1 MFVTKRFTKKTF
13 KRIVGVATVGLAPP
27 IAAVY
32 YTGQDPWQL
41 TQTSKRFGYS
51 ISYLAMVLYHYRR
64 RLNSAPDEGPER
76 EKTLHECHEYGAKK
90 MLEVIRINSGL
101 YIKLGQLI
109 GQLAHIVPDPYID
122 QMTQLFDKAPKR
134 DYSTVKQTFREE
146 LGKAPEEL
154 FDDWNPVP
162 ISSASL
168 AQVYVARS
176 KKDGKK
182 IAVKVQH
189 KDLLESVDAD
199 LSTVKILVKIVHWL
213 YPKVDYRWF
222 VEEGRKNIT
231 MELDFQTEA
240 MNQELCASIFEGSN
254 VSVPRTYPEYSTRKI
269 LTMEFAEGF
278 PLYDPKTLSNNDIE
292 PKALS
297 NLIAESFYKMIFLKG
312 FVHADPHPANMLI
325 RKDDE
330 GNLRLTILD
339 HGLYRPLT
347 DKFRLNYCKLWMAFL
362 SGNVDDI
369 RDRCKDLGIEDQWRM
384 IVSMITLRP
393 WRKSATSENVVEMA
407 KEIPSKEE
415 IQAIFTK
422 YFLEISKSFETMP
435 RELLLIFK
443 TRDQL
448 MSLDKRLGLEKQEQQ
463 QDRQI
468 SLICLK
474 ALEADAVDRAT
485 GLWKKMKVASR
496 YRCKRWVIKL
506 KFWLFTWYQRL
517 F

>member
-1 MFVTKRFTKKTF
+1 MFVTKRISRRTF
-13 KRIVGVATVGLAPP
+13 KRIVGVATVGLVP
-27 IAAVY
+27 ITAAVY
-32 YTGQDPWQL
+32 YTGQNPLQL
-41 TQTSKRFGYS
+41 AQTSKRFGWSVY
-51 ISYLAMVLYHYRR
+51 YLSLVLYHYRS
-64 RLNSAPDEGPER
+64 RLSSTPDEGPDR
-76 EKTLHECHEYGAKK
+76 DKTLYECHEYGAQK
-90 MLEVIRINSGL
+90 MLELIRINSGL
-101 YIKLGQLI
+101 YIKLGQLV
-109 GQLAHIVPDPYID
+109 GQLTHLVPDPYLD

-134 DYSTVKQTFREE
+134 EYSTVTQTFRED

-154 FDDWNPVP
+154 FDDWEPIP

-168 AQVYVARS
+168 AQVYVARC

-182 IAVKVQH
+182 VAVKVQH

-199 LSTVKILVKIVHWL
+199 LNTVKILTEIVYWL

-231 MELDFQTEA
+231 MELDFETEA
-240 MNQELCASIFEGSN
+240 RNQELCASIFEGSN
-254 VSVPRTYPEYSTRKI
+254 VSVPKTYPEFSTRRI

-278 PLYDPKTLSNNDIE
+278 PLYDPKTLSSHDIDSH
-292 PKALS
+292 ALS

-325 RKDDE
+325 KKDDD

-362 SGNVDDI
+362 SGDVEEI
-369 RDRCKDLGIEDQWRM
+369 RKRCEDLGIGERWQM
-384 IVSMITLRP
+384 VVSMITLRP
-393 WRKSATSENVVEMA
+393 WRKSAKSENVVEMA
-407 KEIPSKEE
+407 KSIPSKEE

-422 YFLEISKSFETMP
+422 YFLEISKSLETMP
-435 RELLLIFK
+435 RELVLIFK

-448 MSLDKRLGLEKQEQQ
+448 MSLDKRLGLEKREQQ
-463 QDRQI
+463 QDKQI
-468 SLICLK
+468 SLVCLK
-474 ALEADAVDRAT
+474 ALETDAVDRAT
-485 GLWKKMKVASR
+485 GLWKKMKVVSS

-506 KFWLFTWYQRL
+506 KFWLFSWYNRL

>member
-1 MFVTKRFTKKTF
+1 MFVAKRLGSKTF
-13 KRIVGVATVGLAPP
+13 KRIACVATVGLAPP
-27 IAAVY
+27 VAAMY
-32 YTGQDPWQL
+32 YTGQNPSQL
-41 TQTSKRFGYS
+41 AQTSKRFGYS
-51 ISYLAMVLYHYRR
+51 VYYLSIVIYYYRS

-76 EKTLHECHEYGAKK
+76 EKTLNECHEYGAKK
-90 MLEVIRINSGL
+90 MLELIKINSGL

-122 QMTQLFDKAPKR
+122 NMTQLFDKAPKR
-134 DYSTVKQTFREE
+134 DYSTVRQTFQED
-146 LGKAPEEL
+146 LGKTPEEL
-154 FDDWNPVP
+154 FDEWNPVP

-182 IAVKVQH
+182 VAVKVQH

-199 LSTVKILVKIVHWL
+199 LSTVKFMVKIVHWL
-213 YPKVDYRWF
+213 YPQVDYRWF

-231 MELDFQTEA
+231 MELDFQTELR
-240 MNQELCASIFEGSN
+240 NQELCATIFEGSN
-254 VSVPRTYPEYSTRKI
+254 VSVPETYPELSTQRI

-278 PLYDPKTLSNNDIE
+278 PLYDPKTLSSHDIDS
-292 PKALS
+292 KALS

-325 RKDDE
+325 KKDDD
-330 GNLRLTILD
+330 GKLRLTILD

-347 DKFRLNYCKLWMAFL
+347 DEFRLNYCKLWMAFL
-362 SGNVDDI
+362 SGDVEQI
-369 RDRCKDLGIEDQWRM
+369 RISCKDLGIEDKWRM

-393 WRKSATSENVVEMA
+393 WRKSAESDNVLEMA

-463 QDRQI
+463 QDKQI
-468 SLICLK
+468 SLVCLK
-474 ALEADAVDRAT
+474 ALETDAVDRAT
-485 GLWKKMKVASR
+485 GLWKKMKVVSS
-496 YRCKRWVIKL
+496 YRCKRWVLRL
-506 KFWLFTWYQRL
+506 KFWLFTLYQRL